1 MTETKVILSKS
12 CELVR
17 TVYGGDFKDD
27 ISLDYVEHS
36 SDPYYSDNET
46 SIDISKE
53 AAIDMIKLL
62 TEAFAL

>member
-1 MTETKVILSKS
+1 MKEIKVILSGS

-17 TVYGGDFKDD
+17 TVYEGNLEDEVA
-27 ISLDYVEHS
+27 LDYTQHS
-36 SDPYYSDNET
+36 SDNYYSDTET

-53 AAIDMIKLL
+53 AAIDMVKLL

>member
-1 MTETKVILSKS
+1 MKEIKVILSSS

-17 TVYGGDFKDD
+17 TVYGGNFEDD